1 MPRINIGTF
10 LNDLLYYINKHS
22 PFKLEI

>member
-10 LNDLLYYINKHS
+10 LKHLLYYINKHS